1 MANGILDAFS
11 KHAVF
16 SETLDALNKDPLTA
30 HQMKGFDFAQRF
42 PSFVPGGV
50 YTPTS
55 FVGPALAKG
64 YQYGQELSRALLDGM
79 GGFTIGDAIKK
90 AGIES
95 DANIE
100 GMQGKGFNM
109 DTYNQNLQDF
119 NIDDVTFAKNFG
131 IPTLKN
137 KFANIGKTISDAVIS
152 PAYAPELDDIE
163 SIIEARKNRE
173 ELNRIGSLALDDAGL
188 NTAAMVDEFSQTS
201 KPRFDLRNFL
211 TNVKDKGIDMLGS
224 GKDIALRGIGSI
236 IGGLPGSL
244 IGSLIGN
251 IKESPTDKVGLA
263 SFGGDYDPYGFK
275 GQLTSGT
282 LGTRQDPFGRNIV
295 SAFGDYYGN
304 RLAEVAKLSK
314 LQNLNK
320 FQKAKLD
327 FGKKYLEK
335 VKEERAKK
343 EAAQRAAVDRMFQQ
357 GQGGSGQDFTGGRF
371 DRARSRAEYDRDPT
385 GFSGSS

>member
-11 KHAVF
+11 KHSMF
-16 SETLDALNKDPLTA
+16 SETLDALNKDPSTA

-119 NIDDVTFAKNFG
+119 NIDDVTFANSFG

-152 PAYAPELDDIE
+152 PLNAYEFDPNEIQSKINA
-163 SIIEARKNRE
+163 ARNRQ

-201 KPRFDLRNFL
+201 KPRFDLANLL
-211 TNVKDKGIDMLGS
+211 TNVKDKGVNMFGS
-224 GKDIALRGIGSI
+224 GKDLMLRGIGSV
-236 IGGLPGSL
+236 IGGPVGGF
-244 IGSLIGN
+244 IGSAIGK
-251 IKESPTDKVGLA
+251 IKMTPEQELLKDFYEKETGLDDIGRIQ
-263 SFGGDYDPYGFK
+263 SGIMKGYNPVSMFGPQG
-275 GQLTSGT
+275 LTSAI
-282 LGTRQDPFGRNIV
+282 NK
-295 SAFGDYYGN
+295 
-304 RLAEVAKLSK
+304 RLATILKTEENKKKKGLELSK
-314 LQNLNK
+314 NLIERRE
-320 FQKAKLD
+320 KL
-327 FGKKYLEK
+327 KELRR
-335 VKEERAKK
+335 KEE
-343 EAAQRAAVDRMFQQ
+343 AARRAAVDRMFQQ

-371 DRARSRAEYDRDPT
+371 DRAKTRAEYDRNPT